1 VFLVLL
7 GLTVVIALTYFIT
20 RRLLKPIKLLN
31 AGMTRFGD
39 GELDHRVESK
49 GRDELA
55 GLTASFNAMA
65 IRIRDAMSSK
75 EQLLS
80 DVSHELRSPL
90 TRVKVAME
98 FLEGSK
104 AKDDIGAD
112 ISEMERIITLILET
126 ARLEKG
132 SGGVAVETGDLKT
145 LIEEIQQGFENTE
158 PGFVSENMPDRLLAK
173 FNPDLSRLVLR
184 NVVENALKYSRES
197 TRPVVVRAR
206 AEQDK
211 IIVEIQDFGPGIPK
225 AEQARVF
232 EPFYRLDKS
241 RQRGTG
247 GLGLGLHFCQKAMDA
262 QHGAIRL
269 TSEPGVGTR
278 VFLEFAI

>member
-1 VFLVLL
+1 
-7 GLTVVIALTYFIT
+7 
-20 RRLLKPIKLLN
+20 
-31 AGMTRFGD
+31 
-39 GELDHRVESK
+39 
-49 GRDELA
+49 
-55 GLTASFNAMA
+55 
-65 IRIRDAMSSK
+65 
-75 EQLLS
+75 
-80 DVSHELRSPL
+80 
-90 TRVKVAME
+90 ME
-98 FLEGSK
+98 FLQGSK

-132 SGGVAVETGDLKT
+132 SGGVSVEAGDLKE
-145 LIEEIQQGFENTE
+145 LIEETYHGFEHTE
-158 PGFVSENMPDRLLAK
+158 PGLVLENLPDRLFAK
-173 FNPDLSRLVLR
+173 FNSDLTRLVLR
-184 NVVENALKYSRES
+184 NVIENAQKYSGES
-197 TRPVVVRAR
+197 TRPVDIKATV
-206 AEQDK
+206 EQDK
-211 IIVEIQDFGPGIPK
+211 IVVEIQDFGPGIPK

-278 VFLEFAI
+278 VFLEFKAEILDEVL